1 MRLKI
6 HFLLKLFFH
15 FEFYRIIKD
24 PIHLTHEP
32 FLGDRKSRGTRSPE
46 TGSPGGPEVQVDRKS
61 RWTGSPGG
69 PEVQGDRKSRG
80 TAAIIKDPIH
90 LTHEPWVYV
99 NHPL

>member
-32 FLGDRKSRGTRSPE
+32 FLGDRKSRGPKVHEDRKSMR
-46 TGSPGGPEVQVDRKS
+46 TGSPGGPEVQEDRKS
-61 RWTGSPGG
+61 KRTGSPGG
-69 PEVQGDRKSRG
+69 PEVR
-80 TAAIIKDPIH
+80 
-90 LTHEPWVYV
+90 
-99 NHPL
+99 

>member
-32 FLGDRKSRGTRSPE
+32 FF
-46 TGSPGGPEVQVDRKS
+46 GGPEVQKDRKS

-69 PEVQGDRKSRG
+69 PEVQEDRKSG
-80 TAAIIKDPIH
+80 DQMGSD
-90 LTHEPWVYV
+90 Y
-99 NHPL
+99 